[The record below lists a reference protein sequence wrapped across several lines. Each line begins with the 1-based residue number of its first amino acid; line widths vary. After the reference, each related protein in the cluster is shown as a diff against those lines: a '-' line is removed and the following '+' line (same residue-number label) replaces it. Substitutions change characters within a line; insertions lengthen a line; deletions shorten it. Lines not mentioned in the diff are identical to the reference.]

1 MSEQAQVIYLF
12 VCVHCSAKLLVRF
25 FICHSKHTQY
35 EALGLDFF
43 CGIERH
49 MASCP
54 YIGFVV

>member
-43 CGIERH
+43 
-49 MASCP
+49 MALKDTWHQALTLDLL
-54 YIGFVV
+54 